1 MLHSRRAERQLFM
14 DAFEVGATMVDGYP
28 SMPSMAGMLPRPG
41 SVCCRKCVAVCVMD
55 TFIYDIAMLPRWCVL
70 LYVRVQV
77 ITWQQLGFHQKPIG
91 LLNTEGFFDPLLKA
105 FDSFIAE
112 VKV

>member
-1 MLHSRRAERQLFM
+1 MM
-14 DAFEVGATMVDGYP
+14 
-28 SMPSMAGMLPRPG
+28 
-41 SVCCRKCVAVCVMD
+41 CVACHAVPYC
-55 TFIYDIAMLPRWCVL
+55 AVL
-70 LYVRVQV
+70 CCGAQV

-112 VKV
+112 VGLCARGGGGSNL

>member
-1 MLHSRRAERQLFM
+1 MLKERRCSCHS
-14 DAFEVGATMVDGYP
+14 
-28 SMPSMAGMLPRPG
+28 
-41 SVCCRKCVAVCVMD
+41 SVLMCVCM
-55 TFIYDIAMLPRWCVL
+55 
-70 LYVRVQV
+70 QV

-112 VKV
+112 VRQTVLQC